1 MRVALPFSPTECYN
15 STMSKAKLTSRIA
28 AILIALIMVFS
39 VSGCQGVSE
48 QDTVSRY
55 LSFLENAQYA
65 RIYQLLTA
73 EAREKISLSALS
85 MRYDDIFRAIG
96 LSAMDCTLTGVDEV
110 DEEHKTARFTMAMTT
125 EKVGQFKLDVAAPLI
140 RQGRKWLIDW
150 SPGLILPGLVEGGRA
165 VLKQLTASR
174 GEIFDA
180 DGDVLAKNDFALSVY
195 VDSSKVQNYETLIRM
210 LAPKLGMTESDVRA
224 KLKGMMKRDSA
235 WTGPEDDEVP
245 PQAEGVS
252 GATATPEPSPTPEPT
267 ASPTA
272 TAGNSTGGKQEE
284 KEEKA
289 TLQVVKA
296 YPKDGL
302 TWEQQQELKK
312 IPGVGVDD
320 STWTVIRYYPY
331 GNMLAQTLGY
341 TGVMTEEDLANPDNA
356 GLPQDAVVGRE
367 GLEKTWEKYLRGQPG
382 YELYIEDAAGNRK
395 TTLARKAA
403 MNGRDL
409 RLTIDLET
417 QQRAELLLRQY
428 LTPKMAGTV
437 IVMDPT
443 TGYIEAM
450 ACAPSF
456 DPNLFTFPVDPVEW
470 KYLNDPVNM
479 KPLYNRA
486 TMGLYPP
493 GSTFKPFT
501 ASMGLDEGVISANF
515 VFNYPI
521 SNNYWTPGDA
531 FGVDTP
537 IKRAETTPGWLN
549 LQNAIIHS
557 DNIYFAYTALKLGGA
572 KFYQHCLDLGFG
584 LDNEQRMKFDLPL
597 GKSSITSSGVM
608 DDQRRLA
615 DSGYGQGQLLITP
628 LQMAALFG
636 SLANDG
642 DIMQPRVVQS
652 VCHTEGARYV
662 ADVSNPPEVWRQGVV
677 SQKNLNLL
685 LPALK
690 KVASEGTAKDLNRFS
705 NLKDYKI
712 CAKTGTAEI
721 GNDKTREIAWIIGFT
736 TEKMNRLV
744 CVAIEV
750 PADEGGIRIEIAK
763 RMFDLPPVQTEEE
776 QD

>member
-1 MRVALPFSPTECYN
+1 MN
-15 STMSKAKLTSRIA
+15 KANLTRRIA
-28 AILIALIMVFS
+28 AILVALIMILP
-39 VSGCQGVSE
+39 VSGCQSANE
-48 QDTVSRY
+48 ADTVNRF
-55 LSFLENAQYA
+55 LSFLENAEYA
-65 RIYQLLTA
+65 RIYQLLTD
-73 EAREKISLSALS
+73 EAREKITLSTLA
-85 MRYDDIFRAIG
+85 MRYDDIYRAFG
-96 LSAMDCTLTGVDEV
+96 LTSLRCELTAIDSVDET
-110 DEEHKTARFTMAMTT
+110 HKTARYTMAMAT
-125 EKVGQFKLDVAAPLI
+125 EKVGQFKLNMAAPLVKE
-140 RQGRKWLIDW
+140 GRKWLIDW
-150 SPGLILPGLVEGGRA
+150 STELILPGLAEGDRA
-165 VLKQLTASR
+165 VLRQNNPSR

-180 DGDVLAKNDFALSVY
+180 DGNLLAKNDHALSVY

-210 LAPKLGMTESDVRA
+210 LAPKIGMTESEVRA

-235 WTGPEDDEVP
+235 WTEQDSDEVP

-252 GATATPEPSPTPEPT
+252 GETPSPMPTVESTPEPTPEPSP
-267 ASPTA
+267 SA
-272 TAGNSTGGKQEE
+272 TAGGSKEPQ
-284 KEEKA
+284 EEKA

-296 YPKDGL
+296 YPKGGL
-302 TWEQQQELKK
+302 TWDQQQELKQ

-331 GNMLAQTLGY
+331 GNLLAQTLGY
-341 TGVMTEEDLANPDNA
+341 TGVMTPEDQANPDNA
-356 GLPQDAVVGRE
+356 GLPKDAVVGRN
-367 GLEKTWEKYLRGQPG
+367 GLEKSFEKYLRGQPG
-382 YELYIEDAAGNRK
+382 YELYIEDADGNRK
-395 TTLARKAA
+395 ITLAKQAVTD
-403 MNGRDL
+403 GHDL

-417 QQRAELLLRQY
+417 QQRAELMLRQY
-428 LTPKMAGTV
+428 LTPEMAGTV

-450 ACAPSF
+450 ASAPSF

-479 KPLYNRA
+479 KPLINRA
-486 TMGLYPP
+486 TSALYPP

-521 SNNYWTPGDA
+521 ERNYWTPGDE
-531 FGVDTP
+531 FGVETP
-537 IKRAETTPGWLN
+537 IKRAEATPGYLN

-557 DNIYFAYTALKLGGA
+557 DNIYFAYTALKMGGT
-572 KFYQHCLDLGFG
+572 KFYQHCLDLGLG
-584 LDNEQRMKFDLPL
+584 LNSEHRMKFDLSL
-597 GKSSITSSGVM
+597 GASSITNSGVM

-615 DSGYGQGQLLITP
+615 DSGYGQGELQITP

-636 SLANDG
+636 SMANDG
-642 DIMQPRVVQS
+642 DIMQPRIVQS
-652 VCHTEGARYV
+652 ISHTEGSRYV
-662 ADVSNPPEVWRQGVV
+662 ADVNNPPEVWRQGVV
-677 SQKNLNLL
+677 SKKNLNLL

-690 KVASEGTAKDLNRFS
+690 KVSSEGTAKDLNRYS
-705 NLKDYKI
+705 NLKDLKI

-750 PADEGGIRIEIAK
+750 PAGEGGIRTEIAK
-763 RMFDLPPVQTEEE
+763 RMFDLPPTKTEAK